1 MKVEAFQGTLT
12 ARDDVSLRNRSA
24 LPAENQHRSASP
36 QCPRVLMVTPRYF
49 PYIGGVESHVYQVAR
64 RLARQGVSI
73 TVLTTD
79 PSGQLPTTEQREGI
93 RIRRAHAWPAHRDYY
108 LAPDIYSVIRE
119 GGWDVVHVQSFH
131 TLVSPLAMLAAWRAG
146 IPYVVTFHSG
156 GHSSRVRNAVRPMQ
170 RRLLRPLLARAG
182 KLIAVAEFEVELF
195 AQELQIPREQFALIP
210 NGSDLPRG
218 ARPTAA
224 PPDGALIASVGR
236 LERYKGHQRIITALP
251 YILAQRTDV
260 RLWVAGVGPYETH
273 LRRLAEKAKVADR
286 VEFRAIPAAD
296 REAMAA
302 ELSRAA
308 LVVLLSE
315 FETHPIAAL
324 EAIALG
330 CPVLVTD
337 TSGLSE
343 LARRGLA
350 RAIPLKSTDQQ
361 VASAVLEQLE
371 RPLVPSQ
378 IRLPTWDECA
388 ADLLALYRTV
398 IQETRSSL
406 RFESSFTL

>member
-1 MKVEAFQGTLT
+1 MKAAAFQETLT
-12 ARDDVSLRNRSA
+12 ARGDGETRSGWA
-24 LPAENQHRSASP
+24 LPAENQHWLVSP
-36 QCPRVLMVTPRYF
+36 QCLRVLMVTPRYF

-79 PSGQLPTTEQREGI
+79 PSGQLPITEQREGI
-93 RIRRAHAWPAHRDYY
+93 RIQRVHAWPAHRDYY
-108 LAPDIYSVIRE
+108 LAPDIYPVIRE
-119 GGWDVVHVQSFH
+119 GDWDVVHVQSFH
-131 TLVSPLAMLAAWRAG
+131 TLVSPLAMLAARRAG

-170 RRLLRPLLARAG
+170 RRLLRPLLARAER
-182 KLIAVAEFEVELF
+182 LIAVAEFEAELF

-210 NGSDLPRG
+210 NGSDLPQVV
-218 ARPTAA
+218 RPANATR
-224 PPDGALIASVGR
+224 DGALIASVGR

-251 YILAQRTDV
+251 HILERRPDV

-273 LRRLAEKAKVADR
+273 LRRLAEKVGVADR
-286 VEFRAIPAAD
+286 IEFRAIPVAD

-302 ELSRAA
+302 ELSQAA

-315 FETHPIAAL
+315 YETHPIAAL
-324 EAIALG
+324 ESLALG

-343 LARRGLA
+343 LARHGLA

-371 RPLVPSQ
+371 RPLIPSQ
-378 IRLPTWDECA
+378 IHLPTWDECA
-388 ADLLALYRTV
+388 ADLLALYRSV
-398 IQETRSSL
+398 VQEARSSL
-406 RFESSFTL
+406 RLESSFTL